1 MEDVFL
7 KVANGEDTGAY
18 KEAIFKMPKIKQQLL
33 ESFMDVRN
41 NSLLLQK
48 GTMDVNGK
56 STVIDQQGR
65 PQLGVA

>member
-48 GTMDVNGK
+48 GTMDVNGN
-56 STVIDQQGR
+56 R
-65 PQLGVA
+65 FAA